1 MSISKKLINIIPHFC
16 LFLILFSFFVFS
28 FSRLRIWY
36 KSDFF
41 AIQWYLFLSIAL
53 LIISLSELIVCL
65 YKQKKGDCFSKQDCI
80 KFLVMYIIVV
90 LVFIPVKMNIDYGI
104 TFKENDE
111 KYRFFNETFQ
121 PVNFTAN
128 ESNMDF
134 NSNIDILY
142 MEKFANIQFWS
153 CGRDFTVSDISENIN
168 INSKVVLNA
177 NGFEKRV
184 IKTNNPFLKSL
195 GMNYETLIENDAIIH
210 YNSLNDKVS
219 NIYELTICAEDNN
232 TVVLL
237 QINSSARQN
246 DHSGADSLTAVSID
260 LDKAIETVKHVI
272 RIDN

>member
-1 MSISKKLINIIPHFC
+1 MSISKKLINLLPHFC

-36 KSDFF
+36 KTDFF
-41 AIQWYLFLSIAL
+41 VIQWCLFLSITL
-53 LIISLSELIVCL
+53 LIISLAELIVSL

-90 LVFIPVKMNIDYGI
+90 LVFTAIKMNIDYEI
-104 TFKENDE
+104 TFRDKDEN
-111 KYRFFNETFQ
+111 YHFFNETFQ

-128 ESNMDF
+128 KSNMDF

-168 INSKVVLNA
+168 INSKIVLNA

-184 IKTNNPFLKSL
+184 IKTNNPFFKSL
-195 GMNYETLIENDAIIH
+195 GMNYETLIENDVIIH
-210 YNSLNDKVS
+210 YNSLKDKES

-237 QINSSARQN
+237 QINFSGRQN
-246 DHSGADSLTAVSID
+246 DDSVIDSLPAVSID
-260 LDKAIETVKHVI
+260 LDKAIKTVRNII
-272 RIDN
+272 RFDN